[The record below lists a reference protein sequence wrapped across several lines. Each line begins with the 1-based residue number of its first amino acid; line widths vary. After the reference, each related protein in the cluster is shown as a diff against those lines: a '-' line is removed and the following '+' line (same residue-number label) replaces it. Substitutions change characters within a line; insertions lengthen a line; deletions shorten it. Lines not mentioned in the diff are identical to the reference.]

1 MYILN
6 PLRFLPSAVALAASS
21 VVLTAAT
28 PKVGDIAPDFSL
40 QTLNDQTITLSTLTS
55 NSPVVLLVLR
65 GWPGY
70 QCPLCTAQVRDYIS
84 SVSDF
89 EKAGARV
96 VMVYP
101 GPAENLRAHAAEFV
115 NGKNWPKGFL
125 LVTDPNFKMINSY
138 DLRWNAPGETSYPST
153 FILDRKRIVRFAK
166 ISHTHGDRTKAA
178 DILAKLKEPSPN

>member
-1 MYILN
+1 MYR
-6 PLRFLPSAVALAASS
+6 PYPVRFVLSFMSFAASAIL
-21 VVLTAAT
+21 LTAAP
-28 PKVGDIAPDFSL
+28 PKVGDTAPDFSL
-40 QTLNDQTITLSTLTS
+40 QTLTDQTITLSTLTS

-84 SVSDF
+84 SASAF
-89 EKAGARV
+89 EKAGTRV

-101 GPAENLRAHAAEFV
+101 GPADNLKAHAGEFV
-115 NGKNWPKGFL
+115 SGKNWPEKFL
-125 LVTDPNFKMINSY
+125 LVTDPNFKMIISY

-153 FILDRKRIVRFAK
+153 FILDRKGIVRFAK

-178 DILAKLKEPSPN
+178 EVLAKLTGGPPN